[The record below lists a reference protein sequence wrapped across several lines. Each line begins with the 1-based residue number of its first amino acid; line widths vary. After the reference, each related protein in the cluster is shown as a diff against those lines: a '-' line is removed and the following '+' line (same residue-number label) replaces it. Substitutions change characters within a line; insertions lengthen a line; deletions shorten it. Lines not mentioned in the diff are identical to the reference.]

1 MMLKTGEK
9 SQIENNKNLEEQKE
23 EIGSNKDIVLKLD
36 NFEGPL
42 ELLVFLIEKKKM
54 KISEIRITQIID
66 EYLAILDAS
75 KKDHLDIKVEFVLIA
90 TELLEIKAYSVL
102 NLEKERQTEK
112 DLKRRLEEYKIFKEV
127 TQEVSKLENEFN
139 ISYTKKEGRKIT
151 KVSSKEYN
159 LESLTLEDVYESY
172 KKYLD
177 KQSLDVMEIKYERTY
192 TLEDEI
198 EKLKIFI
205 YDGEKKLGN
214 IFQRAENKMHLVY
227 MFLGILDA
235 YKEGIIDIVKLDEE
249 IYIKKID

>member
-9 SQIENNKNLEEQKE
+9 FQTENNIENMPKE
-23 EIGSNKDIVLKLD
+23 IETQKDIVLKLD

-42 ELLVFLIEKKKM
+42 ELLVYLIEKKRM
-54 KISEIRITQIID
+54 KISEIKITQIID

-75 KKDHLDIKVEFVLIA
+75 KRDHLDIKVEFVLIA
-90 TELLEIKAYSVL
+90 TELLEIKAFSVL
-102 NLEKERQTEK
+102 NLEKERQSEK

-159 LESLTLEDVYESY
+159 LDSLTLDDIYESY
-172 KKYLD
+172 KKYLS
-177 KQSLDVMEIKYERTY
+177 KQSSDIMEIKYERTY
-192 TLEDEI
+192 TLEDEL

-205 YDGEKKLGN
+205 LSL
-214 IFQRAENKMHLVY
+214 IH
-227 MFLGILDA
+227 I
-235 YKEGIIDIVKLDEE
+235 
-249 IYIKKID
+249 

>member
-102 NLEKERQTEK
+102 NLE
-112 DLKRRLEEYKIFKEV
+112 LPL
-127 TQEVSKLENEFN
+127 
-139 ISYTKKEGRKIT
+139 
-151 KVSSKEYN
+151 
-159 LESLTLEDVYESY
+159 
-172 KKYLD
+172 
-177 KQSLDVMEIKYERTY
+177 
-192 TLEDEI
+192 
-198 EKLKIFI
+198 
-205 YDGEKKLGN
+205 
-214 IFQRAENKMHLVY
+214 
-227 MFLGILDA
+227 
-235 YKEGIIDIVKLDEE
+235 
-249 IYIKKID
+249 

>member
-9 SQIENNKNLEEQKE
+9 FQTENNIENMPKE
-23 EIGSNKDIVLKLD
+23 IETQKDIVLKLD

-42 ELLVFLIEKKKM
+42 ELLVYLIEKKKM
-54 KISEIRITQIID
+54 KISEIKITQIID

-75 KKDHLDIKVEFVLIA
+75 KRDHLDIKVEFVLIA
-90 TELLEIKAYSVL
+90 TELLEIKAFSVL
-102 NLEKERQTEK
+102 NLEKERQSEK

-159 LESLTLEDVYESY
+159 LDSLTLDDIYESY
-172 KKYLD
+172 KKYLS
-177 KQSLDVMEIKYERTY
+177 KQSSDIMEIKYERTY
-192 TLEDEI
+192 TLEDEL

-205 YDGEKKLGN
+205 YDDKKTLEE
-214 IFQRAENKMHLVY
+214 IFERAEY
-227 MFLGILDA
+227 FRR
-235 YKEGIIDIVKLDEE
+235 
-249 IYIKKID
+249 

>member
-9 SQIENNKNLEEQKE
+9 FQTENNIENMPKE
-23 EIGSNKDIVLKLD
+23 IETQKDIVLKLD

-42 ELLVFLIEKKKM
+42 ELLVYLIEKKKM
-54 KISEIRITQIID
+54 KISEIKITQIID

-75 KKDHLDIKVEFVLIA
+75 KRDHLDIKVEFVLIA
-90 TELLEIKAYSVL
+90 TELLEIKAFSVL
-102 NLEKERQTEK
+102 NLEKERQSEK

-159 LESLTLEDVYESY
+159 LDSLTLDDIYESY
-172 KKYLD
+172 KKYLS
-177 KQSLDVMEIKYERTY
+177 KQSSDIMEIKYERTY
-192 TLEDEI
+192 TLEDEL

-205 YDGEKKLGN
+205 YDDKKTLEE
-214 IFQRAENKMHLVY
+214 IFERVENRMHLVY
-227 MFLGILDA
+227 IFLAILDA
-235 YKEGIIDIVKLDEE
+235 YKEGIFDILKIEE
-249 IYIKKID
+249 KIYITKMN

>member
-9 SQIENNKNLEEQKE
+9 SQIENNNIEEKKE
-23 EIGSNKDIVLKLD
+23 DRGSNKDIVLKLD

-42 ELLVFLIEKKKM
+42 ELLVYLIEKKKM

-66 EYLAILDAS
+66 EYLAILDES

-102 NLEKERQTEK
+102 NLEKERQSEK

-151 KVSSKEYN
+151 GS
-159 LESLTLEDVYESY
+159 
-172 KKYLD
+172 
-177 KQSLDVMEIKYERTY
+177 
-192 TLEDEI
+192 
-198 EKLKIFI
+198 
-205 YDGEKKLGN
+205 
-214 IFQRAENKMHLVY
+214 
-227 MFLGILDA
+227 
-235 YKEGIIDIVKLDEE
+235 
-249 IYIKKID
+249 

>member
-9 SQIENNKNLEEQKE
+9 FQTENNIENTPKE
-23 EIGSNKDIVLKLD
+23 IETQKDIVLKLD

-42 ELLVFLIEKKKM
+42 ELLVYLIEKKKM
-54 KISEIRITQIID
+54 KISEIKITQIID

-75 KKDHLDIKVEFVLIA
+75 KRDHLDIKVEFVLIA
-90 TELLEIKAYSVL
+90 TELLEIKAFSVL
-102 NLEKERQTEK
+102 NLEKERQSEK

-159 LESLTLEDVYESY
+159 LDSLTLDDIYESY
-172 KKYLD
+172 KKYLS
-177 KQSLDVMEIKYERTY
+177 KQSSDIMEIKYERTY
-192 TLEDEI
+192 TLEDEL

-205 YDGEKKLGN
+205 YDDKKTLEE
-214 IFQRAENKMHLVY
+214 IFERAENRMHLVY
-227 MFLGILDA
+227 IFLAILDA
-235 YKEGIIDIVKLDEE
+235 YKEGIFDILKIEE
-249 IYIKKID
+249 KIYITKMN

>member
-9 SQIENNKNLEEQKE
+9 FQTENNIENILKE
-23 EIGSNKDIVLKLD
+23 IETQKDIVLKLD

-42 ELLVFLIEKKKM
+42 ELLVYLIEKKKM
-54 KISEIRITQIID
+54 KISEIKITQIID

-75 KKDHLDIKVEFVLIA
+75 KRDHLDIKVEFVLIA
-90 TELLEIKAYSVL
+90 TELLEIKAFSVL
-102 NLEKERQTEK
+102 NLEKERQSEK

-159 LESLTLEDVYESY
+159 LDSLTLDDIYESY
-172 KKYLD
+172 KKYLS
-177 KQSLDVMEIKYERTY
+177 KQSSDIMEIKYERTY
-192 TLEDEI
+192 TLEDEL

-205 YDGEKKLGN
+205 YDDKKTLEE
-214 IFQRAENKMHLVY
+214 IFERAKNRMHLVY
-227 MFLGILDA
+227 IFLAILDA
-235 YKEGIIDIVKLDEE
+235 YKEGIFDILKIEE
-249 IYIKKID
+249 KIYITKMN